1 MWKPNS
7 MFSRGVMPHALQF
20 FRHRLAIEPFDPDRK
35 VIDDARGRL
44 HAQRHENLPADAK
57 AGDLVRFVLI
67 HHGETEDAVVE
78 ID

>member
-7 MFSRGVMPHALQF
+7 RFSHALQF
-20 FRHRLAIEPFDPDRK
+20 FRHHLAIEPFDPDRK

-57 AGDLVRFVLI
+57 AGDFVRFVLSR
-67 HHGETEDAVVE
+67 HRKTEDAIVE
-78 ID
+78 VD